1 MCRVISNQNHRNTSK
16 RTYLLD
22 VLFLNNF
29 LFSDYFDNEVEVKD
43 TSVTARYW
51 QDTTDTARYWQ
62 DTSVTARYRQDT
74 TDTAMYASYKI
85 PQLQLGMLHTRYHRY
100 S

>member
-43 TSVTARYW
+43 TSVTA
-51 QDTTDTARYWQ
+51 
-62 DTSVTARYRQDT
+62 
-74 TDTAMYASYKI
+74 MYASYIGQHLETDKI
-85 PQLQLGMLHTRYHRY
+85 P
-100 S
+100 

>member
-43 TSVTARYW
+43 TSVTA
-51 QDTTDTARYWQ
+51 
-62 DTSVTARYRQDT
+62 
-74 TDTAMYASYKI
+74 MYASYMI
-85 PQLQLGMLHTRYHRY
+85 PQLQLCMLHT
-100 S
+100 

>member
-1 MCRVISNQNHRNTSK
+1 MCREISNQNHRNTSK

-43 TSVTARYW
+43 TSVTA
-51 QDTTDTARYWQ
+51 
-62 DTSVTARYRQDT
+62 
-74 TDTAMYASYKI
+74 MYASYMIPQIQLGIDKI
-85 PQLQLGMLHTRYHRY
+85 PQIQLGMLHTLVYT
-100 S
+100 

>member
-43 TSVTARYW
+43 TSVTA
-51 QDTTDTARYWQ
+51 
-62 DTSVTARYRQDT
+62 
-74 TDTAMYASYKI
+74 MYASYMI
-85 PQLQLGMLHTRYHRY
+85 PQIQLGMLHTLVYT
-100 S
+100 